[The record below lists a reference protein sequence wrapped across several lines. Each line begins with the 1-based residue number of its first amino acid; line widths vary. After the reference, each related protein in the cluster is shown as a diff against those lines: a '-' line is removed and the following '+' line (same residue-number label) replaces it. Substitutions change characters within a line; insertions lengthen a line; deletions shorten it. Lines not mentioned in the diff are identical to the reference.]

1 MMDIEN
7 LQIWKLGVKM
17 AKDVYLLT
25 EKFPKREVYGLTDQI
40 RRAAVSVPSN
50 IAEGKGR
57 STAKDFVHFLNTARG
72 SLYELKTQLYI
83 AREIEYLT
91 EEDFSSL
98 HKQIEN
104 LSHKIVSMIKFLKA
118 KSDGVKR

>member
-1 MMDIEN
+1 MDIEN
-7 LQIWKLGVKM
+7 LQIWKLGVKL

-25 EKFPKREVYGLTDQI
+25 ERFPKREIYGLTDQI
-40 RRAAVSVPSN
+40 RRAAVSIPSN

-104 LSHKIVSMIKFLKA
+104 LSHKIVAMIKFLKA